1 MPMLADVILRY
12 GYALVFVSAAAE
24 GDATLLTATFLAH
37 RGYLQLDLVIVIAA
51 AATVTINQVY
61 FWLARIY
68 GQQRV
73 AALRTSRTI
82 QPVLDRIDRH
92 GTLLVF
98 FSRFVYGFRIA
109 IPAAC
114 GATGMS
120 PIRFTIG
127 DVAGS
132 IVWSVV
138 VGLAGFAIGQLLD
151 RLLDDLRRYEWWIAL
166 ALFCRA
172 LIVLAWRGRDVLAWR
187 TVRLRPRK
195 DEACGRAN
203 VLR

>member
-1 MPMLADVILRY
+1 MLADVILRY
-12 GYALVFVSAAAE
+12 GYALVFVSAAVE

-37 RGYLQLDLVIVIAA
+37 RGYLQLDLVIAVAA
-51 AATVTINQVY
+51 AATVAINQVY
-61 FWLARIY
+61 FWLARTY
-68 GQQRV
+68 GKQRV
-73 AALRTSRTI
+73 TALRAYRRM
-82 QPVLDRIDRH
+82 QPVLDRIERH
-92 GTLLVF
+92 GTLLVL

-127 DVAGS
+127 DVVGS
-132 IVWSVV
+132 IAWSVV

-166 ALFCRA
+166 ALFCGV
-172 LIVLAWRGRDVLAWR
+172 LIVLAWHGRDVLALR
-187 TVRLRPRK
+187 TMRLGTRK
-195 DEACGRAN
+195 DEA
-203 VLR
+203 